1 MIVSPARPAHGCAL
15 NRRKWSAQSPREG
28 HRSAQYLLQVQA
40 EIASRAAARATAYR
54 ISKDLGIDRKSVEK
68 YATEDLDSLE

>member
-1 MIVSPARPAHGCAL
+1 MPEKRIVENGGR
-15 NRRKWSAQSPREG
+15 QSPREG
-28 HRSAQYLLQVQA
+28 HRSAQYLPQVQV

-54 ISKDLGIDRKSVEK
+54 ISKDLGIDRKSVQK